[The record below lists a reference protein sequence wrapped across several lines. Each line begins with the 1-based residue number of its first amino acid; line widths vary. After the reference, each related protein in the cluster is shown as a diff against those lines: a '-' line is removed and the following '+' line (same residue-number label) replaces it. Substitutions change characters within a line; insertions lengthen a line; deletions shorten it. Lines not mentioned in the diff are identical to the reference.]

1 MDLKSEKI
9 LIAGAGISGIGAA
22 ALLGKAG
29 IAAAIY
35 DGNEELD
42 KEAVA
47 AKLPEGMEIS
57 FELGEFKEELADKY
71 DMLILSPG
79 ISIHKPV
86 AKAFYDRKK
95 PVWGEIE
102 LAAHFAKGKIAAIT
116 GTNGKTTTTA
126 LVGSILREY
135 YKSVFVV
142 GNIGIP
148 FTSVALDTTEDSVI
162 AAEISSF
169 QLETT
174 IDFQPEVSAVLN
186 VTPDHLDR
194 HGTMEVYADTKFSIS
209 KKQNKEQVIVLNYDD
224 PITREMA
231 KKATARPV
239 MFSRLEELDEGIV
252 LRGDTFIIKEDGKEL
267 PVCTTSEIKLLGSH
281 NHENILAAIGIT
293 YYMGVPV
300 EQIRD
305 AVMKFTAVEHRIEYV
320 DTVDGVDYY
329 NDSKGTN
336 PDAAIKG
343 ISAMTKPTIL
353 LGGGYDKKSTYDEW
367 IDAFHGKVRYLIV
380 MGATAQAIADT
391 AKNHGFHNVIFAD
404 TFEEAMNIAKEK
416 ARPGDAVLQI
426 RDAVMKFTAVEHRIE
441 YVDTV
446 DGVDYY
452 NDSKGTNPDAAIKGI
467 SAMTKPTILLGGGY
481 DKKSTYDEWIDAFHG
496 KVRYLIVMGATAQ
509 AIADTAKN
517 HGFHNV
523 IFADTFEEAMNIA
536 KEKARPGDAVLL
548 SPACASWG
556 MFKNYEVRGKVFKE
570 IVRKFKG

>member
-1 MDLKSEKI
+1 MKIKEKKV
-9 LIAGAGISGIGAA
+9 LVFGSGISGEAACSLLLREGAEVV
-22 ALLGKAG
+22 L
-29 IAAAIY
+29 Y
-35 DGNEELD
+35 DGNDKLDREEILS
-42 KEAVA
+42 KI
-47 AKLPEGMEIS
+47 PESGNGSLQIL
-57 FELGEFKEELADKY
+57 LGTLADEKKAQLLKTL
-71 DMLILSPG
+71 DLVVMSPG
-79 ISIHKPV
+79 VPTDLPIV
-86 AKAFYDRKK
+86 NEMRDRGI
-95 PVWGEIE
+95 PIWGEIE
-102 LAAHFAKGKIAAIT
+102 LAYEAGKGEVLAIT
-116 GTNGKTTTTA
+116 GTNGKTTTTS
-126 LVGSILREY
+126 LLGQIMKNYTENTY
-135 YKSVFVV
+135 VV
-142 GNIGIP
+142 GNIGNP
-148 FTSVALDTTEDSVI
+148 YTSVALETTEDSVI

-416 ARPGDAVLQI
+416 ARPGDAVL
-426 RDAVMKFTAVEHRIE
+426 
-441 YVDTV
+441 
-446 DGVDYY
+446 
-452 NDSKGTNPDAAIKGI
+452 
-467 SAMTKPTILLGGGY
+467 
-481 DKKSTYDEWIDAFHG
+481 
-496 KVRYLIVMGATAQ
+496 
-509 AIADTAKN
+509 
-517 HGFHNV
+517 
-523 IFADTFEEAMNIA
+523 
-536 KEKARPGDAVLL
+536 L

>member
-1 MDLKSEKI
+1 MKIKEKKV
-9 LIAGAGISGIGAA
+9 LVFGSGISGEAACSLLLREGAEVV
-22 ALLGKAG
+22 L
-29 IAAAIY
+29 Y
-35 DGNEELD
+35 DGNDKLDREEILS
-42 KEAVA
+42 KI
-47 AKLPEGMEIS
+47 PESRNGSLQIL
-57 FELGEFKEELADKY
+57 LGTLADEKKAQ
-71 DMLILSPG
+71 LLKILDLVVMSPG
-79 ISIHKPV
+79 VPTDLPIV
-86 AKAFYDRKK
+86 NEMRDRGI
-95 PVWGEIE
+95 PIWGEIE
-102 LAAHFAKGKIAAIT
+102 LAYEAGKGEVLAIT
-116 GTNGKTTTTA
+116 GTNGKTTTTS
-126 LVGSILREY
+126 LLGQIMKNYTENTY
-135 YKSVFVV
+135 VV
-142 GNIGIP
+142 GNIGNP
-148 FTSVALDTTEDSVI
+148 YTSVALETTEDSVI

-416 ARPGDAVLQI
+416 ARPGDAVL
-426 RDAVMKFTAVEHRIE
+426 
-441 YVDTV
+441 
-446 DGVDYY
+446 
-452 NDSKGTNPDAAIKGI
+452 
-467 SAMTKPTILLGGGY
+467 
-481 DKKSTYDEWIDAFHG
+481 
-496 KVRYLIVMGATAQ
+496 
-509 AIADTAKN
+509 
-517 HGFHNV
+517 
-523 IFADTFEEAMNIA
+523 
-536 KEKARPGDAVLL
+536 L

>member
-169 QLETT
+169 QLET
-174 IDFQPEVSAVLN
+174 IVDFAPDVSAILN
-186 VTPDHLDR
+186 ITPDHLNR
-194 HGTMEVYADTKFSIS
+194 HHTMENYIKAKEDITKNQ
-209 KKQNKEQVIVLNYDD
+209 KANDVCVLNY
-224 PITREMA
+224 E
-231 KKATARPV
+231 
-239 MFSRLEELDEGIV
+239 DEV
-252 LRGDTFIIKEDGKEL
+252 LRKFGESLSMKVLWFDSKKPVQNGCYLNGEKIIYVSEGKEEEVIDVNEL
-267 PVCTTSEIKLLGSH
+267 
-281 NHENILAAIGIT
+281 NILGTHNYENVMAAVAMTISI
-293 YYMGVPV
+293 GVPMDV
-300 EQIRD
+300 IVKTLREFQ
-305 AVMKFTAVEHRIEYV
+305 AVEHRIEYV
-320 DTVDGVDYY
+320 TEKRGVKFY

-343 ISAMTKPTIL
+343 IQAMNRPTL
-353 LGGGYDKKSTYDEW
+353 LIGGGYDKQSEYDEW
-367 IDAFHGKVRYLIV
+367 IESFDGKVKKLVLIGV
-380 MGATAQAIADT
+380 TKEKIADC
-391 AKNHGFHNVIFAD
+391 AKRHGFTEYVFAD
-404 TFEEAMNIAKEK
+404 SLEEAVNICY
-416 ARPGDAVLQI
+416 DNAV
-426 RDAVMKFTAVEHRIE
+426 
-441 YVDTV
+441 
-446 DGVDYY
+446 
-452 NDSKGTNPDAAIKGI
+452 S
-467 SAMTKPTILLGGGY
+467 
-481 DKKSTYDEWIDAFHG
+481 
-496 KVRYLIVMGATAQ
+496 
-509 AIADTAKN
+509 
-517 HGFHNV
+517 
-523 IFADTFEEAMNIA
+523 
-536 KEKARPGDAVLL
+536 GDAVLL
-548 SPACASWG
+548 SPACASWD
-556 MFKNYEVRGKVFKE
+556 MFKSYEERGRIFKDLVRNLKE
-570 IVRKFKG
+570 